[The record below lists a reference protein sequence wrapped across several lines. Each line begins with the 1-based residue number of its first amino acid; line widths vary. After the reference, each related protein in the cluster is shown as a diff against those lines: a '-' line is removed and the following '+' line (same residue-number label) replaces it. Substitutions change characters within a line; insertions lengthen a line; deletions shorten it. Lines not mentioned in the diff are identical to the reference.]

1 MEIVSPTSDAALWD
15 AYIACRYRTLY
26 EPFKLPASCAHSD
39 LDEPRW
45 RADVVHRCVLVEGR
59 VVAAGRMDLQK
70 GHAKGARAQ
79 LRYFGVDADQ
89 RGRGV
94 SQALLRHL
102 EERVREAGIA
112 LVWMEARVAALGF
125 YARAGYAD
133 VGAGP
138 NKWGVIPH
146 RIMERLI

>member
-1 MEIVSPTSDAALWD
+1 MEIVSPTSDGTLWN

-26 EPFKLPASCAHSD
+26 GPFNLPMSCAHSE
-39 LDEPRW
+39 LDEPRD
-45 RADVVHRCVLVEGR
+45 RPDIVHRCVLVGDR
-59 VVAAGRMDLQK
+59 LVAAGRMDLQK
-70 GHAKGARAQ
+70 GHAMGPRAQ

-102 EERVREAGIA
+102 EDRVREAGIS

-125 YARAGYAD
+125 YSRAGYAD
-133 VGAGP
+133 VGDGP

-146 RIMERLI
+146 RIMERVI

>member
-1 MEIVSPTSDAALWD
+1 MEIVSPTSKGALWD

-26 EPFKLPASCAHSD
+26 EPFNLPMSCARSE
-39 LDEPRW
+39 LDEPRD
-45 RADVVHRCVLVEGR
+45 RPEIVHRCVVVGGA

-70 GHAKGARAQ
+70 DHAKGPRAQ
-79 LRYFGVDADQ
+79 LRYFGVDTDQ

-102 EERVREAGIA
+102 EARVREAGIA
-112 LVWMEARVAALGF
+112 LVWMEARAAALGF

-133 VGAGP
+133 VGEGP

-146 RIMERLI
+146 RIMERKV